1 MSPAPT
7 GGHATPRSGIAII
20 GTGSAVPK
28 RQVTNADLE
37 ACMDTS
43 DEWIVQRTGIRTRHI
58 HDPKSGESTE
68 SLATE
73 AARNALDAA
82 GITADQ
88 LDLIV
93 CGTMTP
99 DMPTPSIANLLTGS
113 LGARPI
119 PAFDLNAACSGFVYA
134 MNTAHALMT
143 TAPYTTALV
152 LGVDCVTKFCKF
164 SNLDRS
170 SAVLFGDAGGACV
183 LSATGDPS
191 KGLIAQAMH
200 SDGAGAT
207 VVEAREEES
216 PIGVLAHAA
225 RSDTIDHAKLLWMGE
240 SYNPDFEDNRLFL
253 KMYGRKLYNYAL
265 TNVPGVVRQSLE
277 RAGLELADV
286 KKVFLH
292 QANAKMDEAILVRLF
307 RLYDAGRPDT
317 AAVMPMSISWLGNSS
332 VATVPT
338 LLDLGCRGEM
348 NDHELSPGDII
359 VLASVGAGMNINS
372 VVYRWV

>member
-7 GGHATPRSGIAII
+7 GGDPTPRSGIAII
-20 GTGSAVPK
+20 GTGSAVPQ
-28 RQVTNADLE
+28 RRVTNTDLE

-73 AARNALDAA
+73 AAQNALDAA
-82 GITADQ
+82 GVTADQ

-99 DMPTPSIANLLTGS
+99 DMPTPSVANLLTAS
-113 LGARPI
+113 LGARTI

-183 LSATGDPS
+183 LSATGDTS
-191 KGLIAQAMH
+191 RGLIAQAMH
-200 SDGAGAT
+200 SDGDGAKHLYIPTNTHSFLNPDDTDDGRLNTIVMNGRNVFKFAVSTFPELISQTLDKAGLAP
-207 VVEAREEES
+207 EDIDHYICHQSNARILAAARERFSIPEEKFYVN
-216 PIGVLAHAA
+216 IE
-225 RSDTIDHAKLLWMGE
+225 R
-240 SYNPDFEDNRLFL
+240 
-253 KMYGRKLYNYAL
+253 YGNTVGAS
-265 TNVPGVVRQSLE
+265 VPLILDQQT
-277 RAGLELADV
+277 RAGRV
-286 KKVFLH
+286 K
-292 QANAKMDEAILVRLF
+292 
-307 RLYDAGRPDT
+307 
-317 AAVMPMSISWLGNSS
+317 
-332 VATVPT
+332 
-338 LLDLGCRGEM
+338 
-348 NDHELSPGDII
+348 PGDR
-359 VLASVGAGMNINS
+359 VMFLAFGAGLTWAS
-372 VVYRWV
+372 SLWQV

>member
-1 MSPAPT
+1 MAPSKRHT
-7 GGHATPRSGIAII
+7 VII
-20 GTGSAVPK
+20 GTGSSIPPKVVPNSAFLDNEFFMDYG
-28 RQVTNADLE
+28 QPVEPGTNEKVIDKFQQITDIGERRYADDNVM
-37 ACMDTS
+37 AS
-43 DEWIVQRTGIRTRHI
+43 DLGTQAGANAIKDAGI
-58 HDPKSGESTE
+58 DPE
-68 SLATE
+68 SLDYVIVAHNFGDILVDNRRSDFVPSL
-73 AARNALDAA
+73 AARVKQNLA
-82 GITADQ
+82 
-88 LDLIV
+88 
-93 CGTMTP
+93 
-99 DMPTPSIANLLTGS
+99 IAN
-113 LGARPI
+113 
-119 PAFDLNAACSGFVYA
+119 PACIAYDLPFGCPGWVQGLIHTDYFLRSGDA
-134 MNTAHALMT
+134 SR
-143 TAPYTTALV
+143 ALV
-152 LGVDCVTKFCKF
+152 IGAETLSRISDPH
-164 SNLDRS
+164 DRDS
-170 SAVLFGDAGGACV
+170 M
-183 LSATGDPS
+183 
-191 KGLIAQAMH
+191 IY

-338 LLDLGCRGEM
+338 LLDLVCRGEM